1 VRADEQGSVHADQT
15 LFTTMRDP
23 QNLRV
28 YFKSFDDQTI
38 RMVDMKRFDL
48 DAKEIMRLP
57 TAAETQP
64 VVDMSGKFITKK
76 TAAAAE

>member
-28 YFKSFDDQTI
+28 YYKSFDDQTI
-38 RMVDMKRFDL
+38 RMIDMKRFDL

-57 TAAETQP
+57 TGSGTQP
-64 VVDMSGKFITKK
+64 VVDMSGKFQVRK
-76 TAAAAE
+76 TAESAH